1 MVGEEARFLLTD
13 RMEMSEH
20 VHQYLELQT
29 NLSDDYAKF
38 YNHIL
43 HSVLIVLDSRPLPV
57 RRGPAGRH
65 EPVGDGEVGQR
76 LQLGRLEGGR
86 GLVHLVYIVQMV
98 HSFIII
104 D

>member
-1 MVGEEARFLLTD
+1 MVGEGDALDELHLAEPGWECDSVLKSSEVVGEEARFLLAD

-20 VHQYLELQT
+20 VHQY
-29 NLSDDYAKF
+29 F
-38 YNHIL
+38 
-43 HSVLIVLDSRPLPV
+43 RPLPV

-86 GLVHLVYIVQMV
+86 GLVHLV
-98 HSFIII
+98 
-104 D
+104 